1 MILIDLFE
9 QGLGLIWPG
18 IFTKRNNR
26 SHMFETLLQRSI
38 KMIYI
43 IKLLK
48 STNLKEK
55 IRIQNSNL
63 KFENLNFEFFFFF

>member
-26 SHMFETLLQRSI
+26 SHMFETLLQRAI

-43 IKLLK
+43 IKLSK
-48 STNLKEK
+48 STSLKEK
-55 IRIQNSNL
+55 IQNSNL
-63 KFENLNFEFFFFF
+63 KFENLNFEFFSFF